1 MFNKKFKLFATMV
14 GVVAVL
20 VTLMIFSSLAQ
31 CGPFGPLGPGP
42 CIDRGQI
49 EQGLQAAFSSF
60 TASAEDL
67 LDFEKAVL
75 WSDGTP
81 GLPRLIAYIPPHPV
95 SDFIPLTKQLLAG
108 EKVEVP
114 VGGLWV
120 GDDPT
125 DFLPRGAYK
134 IRLRMRDDKAEMVFI
149 NSAGEEVR
157 TSPAKLDKNIPP
169 PEKITFQLT
178 VIISNPS
185 KCWYVKIGP
194 IEGGA
199 HFEWNL

>member
-1 MFNKKFKLFATMV
+1 MFNKKFKLLATMV
-14 GVVAVL
+14 GLVAVL
-20 VTLMIFSSLAQ
+20 VTLIILSSSAQ

-42 CIDRGQI
+42 CINRDQI
-49 EQGLQAAFSSF
+49 VQGLQAAFSSF

-81 GLPRLIAYIPPHPV
+81 GLPRLIAYIPPHPI
-95 SDFIPLTKQLLAG
+95 SNFIPLTKQLLAG

-125 DFLPRGAYK
+125 SFLPPGAYK
-134 IRLRMRDDKAEMVFI
+134 IRVRIRDDKAEMAFI

-157 TSPAKLDKNIPP
+157 TSPAKVDKSIPP

-199 HFEWNL
+199 HYEWG